1 MGPVQGY
8 IPLGS
13 GFANPAPKK
22 RGKEF
27 SKVHQSLWSRLRFK
41 GGVYSISSYDYDF
54 GELLEWIKEDC
65 DKTIYLQDMKHR
77 CIDPLKGYYRI
88 KFRTEEA
95 AMAFKLRWL

>member
-1 MGPVQGY
+1 MGPVHGY

-22 RGKEF
+22 RGKDF
-27 SKVHQSLWSRLRFK
+27 SKIRQSLLSRLRFK
-41 GGVYSISSYDYDF
+41 GGIYSISSYDYDF

-65 DKTIYLQDMKHR
+65 DKTIYLQNMDHS
-77 CIDPLKGYYRI
+77 CIGPKGHYRI